1 MDNGS
6 VDFPKL
12 ANYEEVAEVLR
23 LKKSTV
29 YKMVHFRM
37 FPPGVYLR
45 HGRFNLTRL
54 KEYIEAHGTFLTKA
68 A

>member
-29 YKMVHFRM
+29 YKMVHYRM
-37 FPPGVYLR
+37 FPAGVYLR

-54 KEYIEAHGTFLTKA
+54 KEYIERNGTFLTKA

>member
-1 MDNGS
+1 MENKS
-6 VDFPKL
+6 VDFPQL
-12 ANYEEVAEVLR
+12 ANYAEVAAL
-23 LKKSTV
+23 LKLSKSTV

-54 KEYIEAHGTFLTKA
+54 KESIERNGTFLTKA